1 MIIEGRN
8 PVKEALSA
16 ESGITKLYV
25 QSGIRELNDLIQI
38 AKSKGINVKQCE
50 KRELDK
56 LSETGRHQG
65 VIAQAKDYEYASL
78 DDIKEVAKQ
87 KGEKLFVI
95 ILDEVEDPHNL
106 GSVIRI
112 CECAGAHGVIIPRR
126 RSASVNA
133 TVMRVSAGATSYVK
147 VAQVNNINDTI
158 RELKEDFVTVCCA
171 DMDGE
176 NMYKAHLDCDIALVI
191 GNEGSGVRNLTAK
204 LCDKTISIPQ
214 YGKLNSLNASVACGI
229 MAYEIV
235 RQRKLN

>member
-8 PVKEALSA
+8 PIKEALNA
-16 ESGITKLYV
+16 VEITKLYV
-25 QSGIRELNDLIQI
+25 QNGIRELSEIVQS
-38 AKSKGINVKQCE
+38 AKSKGINIKMCD

-56 LSETGRHQG
+56 ISETGRHQG
-65 VIAQAKDYEYASL
+65 IIAQAKDYEYASL
-78 DDIKEVAKQ
+78 EQIKNDAKD

-112 CECAGAHGVIIPRR
+112 SECVGAHGVIIPKR

-133 TVMRVSAGATSYVK
+133 TVMRVSAGAASYVK
-147 VAQVNNINDTI
+147 IAQVNNINDAI

-171 DMDGE
+171 DMCGE
-176 NMYKAHLDCDIALVI
+176 SMYNAQLDCDIALVI
-191 GNEGSGVRNLTAK
+191 GNEGSGVRSLTRK

-229 MAYEIV
+229 MAYEIM

>member
-8 PVKEALSA
+8 PVKEALNA
-16 ESGITKLYV
+16 VEITKLYV
-25 QSGIRELNDLIQI
+25 QTGIRELNEILQI
-38 AKSKGINVKQCE
+38 AKSKGVNIKMCD

-56 LSETGRHQG
+56 LSETTRHQG
-65 VIAQAKDYEYASL
+65 IIAQAKDYEYASL
-78 DDIKEVAKQ
+78 EEIKNYAKD

-112 CECAGAHGVIIPRR
+112 CECVGAHGVIIPKR

-133 TVMRVSAGATSYVK
+133 TVMRVSAGAANYVK
-147 VAQVNNINDTI
+147 IAQVNNINDTV

-171 DMDGE
+171 DMGGE
-176 NMYKAHLDCDIALVI
+176 SMYNAHLDCDIALVI
-191 GNEGSGVRNLTAK
+191 GNEGSGVRALTRK

-229 MAYEIV
+229 MAYEIM

>member
-8 PVKEALSA
+8 PVKEALNA
-16 ESGITKLYV
+16 VEITKLYV
-25 QSGIRELNDLIQI
+25 QTGIRELNEIVQI
-38 AKSKGINVKQCE
+38 AKSKGVNIKMCD

-56 LSETGRHQG
+56 LSETTRHQG
-65 VIAQAKDYEYASL
+65 IIAQAKDYEYASL
-78 DDIKEVAKQ
+78 EEIKNYAKD

-112 CECAGAHGVIIPRR
+112 CECVGAHGVIIPKR

-133 TVMRVSAGATSYVK
+133 TVMRVSAGAANYVK
-147 VAQVNNINDTI
+147 IAQVNNINDTV

-171 DMDGE
+171 DMGGE
-176 NMYKAHLDCDIALVI
+176 SMYKAHLDCDIALVI
-191 GNEGSGVRNLTAK
+191 GNEGSGVRALTRK

-229 MAYEIV
+229 MAYEIM